1 MTRSCTFALN
11 NVKIPCGIPQIK
23 ICIKDCYNKMQVNSH
38 KFSTCIHVCH
48 LGFILHLYVKTEW
61 HSSFTDHIL
70 SYMCS
75 NVKSL
80 IFQDCEDHAILLC
93 SLLLGFGLDAYVC
106 VGTKSKGSVHAW
118 VVTISI
124 EGTVVFWESLNG
136 HRYVWCSLE
145 IWIEMLFLWV
155 FKAFHVAN
163 NYF

>member
-80 IFQDCEDHAILLC
+80 IFRTARITQYYCAAFYWALAWMPMFVWGQ
-93 SLLLGFGLDAYVC
+93 SLKDQYMPGWSLSA
-106 VGTKSKGSVHAW
+106 SK
-118 VVTISI
+118 
-124 EGTVVFWESLNG
+124 EL
-136 HRYVWCSLE
+136 
-145 IWIEMLFLWV
+145 
-155 FKAFHVAN
+155 
-163 NYF
+163 